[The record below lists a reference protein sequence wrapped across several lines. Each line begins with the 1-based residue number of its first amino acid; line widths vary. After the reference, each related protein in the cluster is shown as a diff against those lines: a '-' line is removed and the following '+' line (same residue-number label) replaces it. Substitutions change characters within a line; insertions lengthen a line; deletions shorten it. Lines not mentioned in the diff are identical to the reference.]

1 MSSTNYICGR
11 YHDRRDRGQGLQP
24 NSIKDWSPSASP
36 TRRTVNC
43 YLCGREFGS
52 LSIAIHE
59 PQCLNK
65 WHLENSKLP
74 THQRRPEPV
83 KPDIRFTGQHTY
95 AGEFKRRARDLL
107 FNKEMGPRARGPR
120 FDQPGQNKE

>member
-1 MSSTNYICGR
+1 MGDLLR
-11 YHDRRDRGQGLQP
+11 
-24 NSIKDWSPSASP
+24 PSKSGASP

-95 AGEFKRRARDLL
+95 AWEFKRRARDLL
-107 FNKEMGPRARGPR
+107 FNKEIRVAT
-120 FDQPGQNKE
+120 FCLNY